1 MPVVYIVL
9 GNFPI
14 QDRSGQEVAVKAISL
29 RAVGGTRENAIEAA
43 WGPPDNM
50 GGDLFL
56 PKFEL
61 SLNSAISEAMRV
73 ELELY
78 SFFVFL
84 KLVDVW

>member
-9 GNFPI
+9 GNFPF

-29 RAVGGTRENAIEAA
+29 RAVGGTRANVIEVA
-43 WGPPDNM
+43 WGLPDNM

-56 PKFEL
+56 QKFEL

-78 SFFVFL
+78 SFLFFL
-84 KLVDVW
+84 SW